1 MFGCKKTGIRS
12 KVENVA
18 IRIVGALMFTLITG
32 LILSL
37 TSA

>member
-12 KVENVA
+12 KIENVT
-18 IRIVGALMFTLITG
+18 IRIVGALIFTLITG

-37 TSA
+37 TNA

>member
-1 MFGCKKTGIRS
+1 MFGRKKTGIRS
-12 KVENVA
+12 KVENVT
-18 IRIVGALMFTLITG
+18 IRIVGALMFTLITS